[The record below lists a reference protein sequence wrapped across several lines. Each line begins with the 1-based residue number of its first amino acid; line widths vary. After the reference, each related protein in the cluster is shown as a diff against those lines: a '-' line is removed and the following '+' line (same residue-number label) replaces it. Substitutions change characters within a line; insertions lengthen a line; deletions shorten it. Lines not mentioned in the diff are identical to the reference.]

1 MEEVHVNLKNQL
13 GEWVAKCEE
22 ASSYPV
28 GVDRLRAIE
37 EFCVS
42 FVPED
47 VAEDEMKEYAK
58 GLGDDDVRK
67 IILIAIRMH
76 EFCGI

>member
-1 MEEVHVNLKNQL
+1 MEDVHVNLKTQL
-13 GEWVAKCEE
+13 GEWVAKCEI
-22 ASSYPV
+22 ANAFPV
-28 GVDRLRAIE
+28 GEERLKAIE

-58 GLGDDDVRK
+58 SLGDDDVR
-67 IILIAIRMH
+67 I
-76 EFCGI
+76 